1 MKMKGRLYLCRL
13 PFCFVIMQAQKDME
27 AIWIMVE
34 SIVYCIFDN
43 DKDERKNLGLEKNLW
58 Q

>member
-1 MKMKGRLYLCRL
+1 
-13 PFCFVIMQAQKDME
+13 MQAQKDME